1 MSDIAPISSK
11 DFLNLQGFLDI
22 EWRFT
27 PKCVHDANKNMP
39 SRCTAQLNCWVFV
52 QEVSGCWFKSR
63 CISEMFFFWD
73 DTQKKLRDRLQIA
86 LLTLSELI
94 NLRTITSIPPEI
106 IKKPTGVLMI
116 SGGWWKLINL
126 LNNIRTEIWRR
137 SLKTKRE
144 GKDKI
149 ASDHIYKIYIN
160 VFELFN
166 RTDLD
171 K

>member
-1 MSDIAPISSK
+1 MHRTAKLLSVCTRSK
-11 DFLNLQGFLDI
+11 WLLIQIPLHIWNVFLLS
-22 EWRFT
+22 WY
-27 PKCVHDANKNMP
+27 
-39 SRCTAQLNCWVFV
+39 
-52 QEVSGCWFKSR
+52 
-63 CISEMFFFWD
+63 
-73 DTQKKLRDRLQIA
+73 TQKKLRDRLQVA

-106 IKKPTGVLMI
+106 INKPTGVLMI

-126 LNNIRTEIWRR
+126 LNNIRTDIWRR